1 MASLFGST
9 VFKSIAMNNNQIQ
22 QLTKEYLSVFSNEAN
37 RLLAFCNYLLRNSD
51 GNLFARSNFDG
62 HITTSAFILN
72 HQCDSLLLLEH
83 KSLKKWLQPG
93 GHVEGD
99 VSLVASALREV
110 KEETGIDPE
119 MLQLVPLLHDVPF
132 DIDSHY
138 IPPNPRKQEDGH
150 YHHDV
155 RFLFR
160 FLGEEGSIVHSEE
173 EATAIRWFSFAEL
186 KDSPL
191 FAAMVDKI
199 QRTDFRQ

>member
-1 MASLFGST
+1 
-9 VFKSIAMNNNQIQ
+9 MNNNQLR
-22 QLTKEYLSVFSNEAN
+22 QLTKEYLSVFPDEAE
-37 RLLAFCNYLLRNSD
+37 RLQAFCSFLHRNIDTS
-51 GNLFARSNFDG
+51 LYARSNFDG

-72 HQCDSLLLLEH
+72 QFGNSILLLEH

-110 KEETGIDPE
+110 HEETGIAPE
-119 MLQLVPLLHDVPF
+119 MLRLVPLRNDVPF

-138 IPPNPRKQEDGH
+138 IPPNPRKQEDEH
-150 YHHDV
+150 YHHDI

-160 FLGEEGSIVHSEE
+160 FIGEEGSIVHSEE
-173 EATAIRWFSFAEL
+173 EATAIKWFTFTEL

-199 QRTDFRQ
+199 QRTDFMQ